1 MEEYEAKWR
10 KSISATT
17 ADFQI
22 DEETNRTKVR
32 DGAREIIGGMITGKT
47 IKHTKTGKPMA
58 FLTIEDLLGTV
69 EVVVFPKDY
78 EKNRNY
84 LNEDSKVF
92 VKGRVS
98 EEDDN
103 ASKLICEG
111 IIPFEEISRDL
122 WIQFEDKQKF
132 MEEESKLYEILKES
146 QGRDNVVIYLTKEKA
161 VKRLPASY
169 NVHADS
175 RFLSRLIKYFGETRV
190 KVVEKAI
197 ENRP

>member
-1 MEEYEAKWR
+1 M
-10 KSISATT
+10 
-17 ADFQI
+17 
-22 DEETNRTKVR
+22 
-32 DGAREIIGGMITGKT
+32 
-47 IKHTKTGKPMA
+47 
-58 FLTIEDLLGTV
+58 
-69 EVVVFPKDY
+69 
-78 EKNRNY
+78 
-84 LNEDSKVF
+84 
-92 VKGRVS
+92 KGRVS

-103 ASKLICEG
+103 ASKLICEA

-132 MEEESKLYEILKES
+132 MEEESKLYEMLRES
-146 QGRDNVVIYLTKEKA
+146 EGRDNVVIYLTKEKA

-175 RFLSRLIKYFGETRV
+175 RFLSRLINYFGESRV